1 MKRTLSAASISD
13 DLFDI
18 TKYKLD
24 CLQNLIRMIN
34 DYKCMKLPSKR
45 RRVNYPD
52 KMYLLPDL
60 LPELNELNDMIGL
73 HKFKKQ
79 IVDQII
85 FFYSIIWGQCYA
97 SHSFRGAT
105 GYWQNNCI

>member
-73 HKFKKQ
+73 HKFKKTNSRSNY
-79 IVDQII
+79 I
-85 FFYSIIWGQCYA
+85 FLFNHLGTVLCFTQ
-97 SHSFRGAT
+97 F
-105 GYWQNNCI
+105 